1 MVQHETAVEYSALP
15 RHHQATH
22 NEKLVIT
29 ASSLGT
35 VFEWYDFYLY
45 GLLTSIIAAQ
55 FLTGLNPTTSFIMA
69 LLVFAA
75 GFIVRPFGALVFGRI
90 GDMFGRR
97 YTFIITLL
105 VMGLSTFLVGC
116 LPTYKTAGVAAPI
129 MLVVLRMFQ
138 GLALGGEYGGAATY
152 VAEHAPNN
160 KRGLYTSWIQITAT
174 AGLAMALLIVI
185 LVRSPATGVGEEAFK
200 DWGWR
205 IPYLISGLFLAVGL
219 WLRLKLHESP
229 VFQKMKNEG
238 TASKA
243 PLSDA
248 FGQWSNLKFVM
259 IAFFGAIAGQAVVWY
274 TGQLYA
280 LFFLEKMLKI
290 DGLTANNLAITALL
304 LGAPFFLVFGWL
316 SDKIG
321 RKPIILGGCA
331 LAALTLFPT
340 FHALTNAAN
349 PALAKAL
356 ASAPVTVTANPAE
369 CSSQFDPVGK
379 NPFDTTSCDI
389 IKNALAKSGVN
400 YTNVTASA
408 GTIASVTVGGTTIA
422 APDPSKITGD
432 DRKKAIAAFTAQVVG
447 APAVA
452 AAPAQGDKPAVE
464 AKPAVVGELSKVGY
478 PSKADPAQINKPL
491 VVALLFYLVLL
502 VTMVYGPI
510 AAMLVELFPSRIRY
524 TSMSLPYHIGNGWL
538 GGLLPAIGFAMV
550 ASNGDIYFGFWYP
563 VVVAAATVVIGLI
576 FLPETFRR
584 NIDT

>member
-1 MVQHETAVEYSALP
+1 MSVIPQVDDVSGLP
-15 RHHQATH
+15 KHHQPMQS
-22 NEKLVIT
+22 EKLVIT

-45 GLLTSIIAAQ
+45 GLLTAIIAAQ

-90 GDMFGRR
+90 GDLVGRR
-97 YTFIITLL
+97 YTFIVTLL

-129 MLVVLRMFQ
+129 MLVILRMFQ

-152 VAEHAPNN
+152 VAEHAPAN
-160 KRGLYTSWIQITAT
+160 KRGFYTSWIQITAT
-174 AGLAMALLIVI
+174 GGLAMALLIVI
-185 LVRSPATGVGEEAFK
+185 VVRTTIGEEAFK

-205 IPYLISGLFLAVGL
+205 VPYLLSGLFLCLGL

-229 VFQKMKNEG
+229 VFNKMKAEG
-238 TASKA
+238 TSSKK
-243 PLSDA
+243 PLTEA
-248 FGQWSNLKFVM
+248 FGEWKNLKIVF

-280 LFFLEKMLKI
+280 MYFLEKMLKV
-290 DGLTANNLAITALL
+290 DGLTTNTLVIIALVM
-304 LGAPFFLVFGWL
+304 ATPFFLFFGSL

-331 LAALTLFPT
+331 LAALTMFPA

-356 ASAPVTVTANPAE
+356 ASAPVTVVANPAE

-389 IKNALAKSGVN
+389 VKNVLAKAAVN
-400 YTNVTASA
+400 YKNVAAPA
-408 GTIASVTVGGTTIA
+408 GTVASITIGEKVLV
-422 APDPSKITGD
+422 APDPKAVSGEA
-432 DRKKAIAAFTAQVVG
+432 RKKAIAAF
-447 APAVA
+447 A
-452 AAPAQGDKPAVE
+452 AAVSGKAAKGDE
-464 AKPAVVGELSKVGY
+464 PAVVGELTKVGY
-478 PSKADPAQINKPL
+478 PAKADPAAINKPV
-491 VVALLFYLVLL
+491 VVAILFYLVLL

-510 AAMLVELFPSRIRY
+510 AACLVELFPSNIRY
-524 TSMSLPYHIGNGWL
+524 SSMSLPYHIGNGWL

-563 VVVAAATVVIGLI
+563 VVVAGATFVIGL
-576 FLPETFRR
+576 FVLPETFKRD
-584 NIDT
+584 ID

>member
-1 MVQHETAVEYSALP
+1 MSMGPATDDSSALP
-15 RHHQATH
+15 KHHRATH
-22 NEKLVIT
+22 SEKLIIT

-45 GLLTSIIAAQ
+45 GLLTAIIAAK

-90 GDMFGRR
+90 GDMVGRR
-97 YTFIITLL
+97 YTFIVTLL

-116 LPTYKTAGVAAPI
+116 LPTYETVGVAAPI

-152 VAEHAPNN
+152 VAEHAPEG

-185 LVRSPATGVGEEAFK
+185 LVRSPVTGVGEEAFK

-205 IPYLISGLFLAVGL
+205 VPYLLSGLFLGIGL

-229 VFQKMKNEG
+229 VFQKMKDEG
-238 TASKA
+238 TSSKR
-243 PLSDA
+243 PLGEA
-248 FGQWSNLKFVM
+248 FGEWKNLKIVL

-280 LFFLEKMLKI
+280 MYFLEKMLKV
-290 DGLTANNLAITALL
+290 DGLTANTLIIIALACAT
-304 LGAPFFLVFGWL
+304 PFFLFFGWL

-321 RKPIILGGCA
+321 RKKIILSGCA
-331 LAALTLFPT
+331 LAAFTIFPA
-340 FHALTNAAN
+340 FHALTGAAN
-349 PALAKAL
+349 PALAHAQ
-356 ASAPVTVTANPAE
+356 ANAPVKVMADPAE
-369 CSSQFDPVGK
+369 CSSQFDPVGANK
-379 NPFDTTSCDI
+379 FDATSCDI
-389 IKNALAKSGVN
+389 VKNALAKAAVN
-400 YTNVTASA
+400 YENVAAPA
-408 GTIASVTVGGTTIA
+408 GTIAGIQIGGTTIV
-422 APDPSKITGD
+422 APDPAKVSGEE
-432 DRKKAIAAFTAQVVG
+432 KKAAIAAFARQVTS
-447 APAVA
+447 
-452 AAPAQGDKPAVE
+452 DLE
-464 AKPAVVGELSKVGY
+464 TVGY
-478 PSKADPAQINKPL
+478 PAKAEPDEINKPL
-491 VVALLFYLVLL
+491 VVAILFYLVLL

-550 ASNGDIYFGFWYP
+550 AANGDIYHGFWYP
-563 VVVAAATVVIGLI
+563 VIVAAATCVIGLV
-576 FLPETFRR
+576 FLPETYKRS
-584 NIDT
+584 IDE

>member
-1 MVQHETAVEYSALP
+1 MATVEDALP
-15 RHHQATH
+15 KHHTATH
-22 NEKLVIT
+22 SEKLIIT

-45 GLLTSIIAAQ
+45 GLLTAIIAAQ

-75 GFIVRPFGALVFGRI
+75 GFIVRPFGALVFGAI
-90 GDMFGRR
+90 GDIVGRR

-116 LPTYKTAGVAAPI
+116 LPTYESVGVAAPI

-185 LVRSPATGVGEEAFK
+185 LVRSPVTGVGEEAFK
-200 DWGWR
+200 QWGWR
-205 IPYLISGLFLAVGL
+205 IPYLLSGVFLCVGL

-229 VFQKMKNEG
+229 VFQKMKSEG
-238 TASKA
+238 TSSKR
-243 PLSDA
+243 PLSEA
-248 FGQWSNLKFVM
+248 FGEWKNLKIVL

-280 LFFLEKMLKI
+280 MYFLEKMLKV
-290 DGLTANNLAITALL
+290 DGLTANTLIIIALGLAT
-304 LGAPFFLVFGWL
+304 PFFLFFGWL

-321 RKPIILGGCA
+321 RKKIILAGCA
-331 LAALTLFPT
+331 LAALTLFPAFKT
-340 FHALTNAAN
+340 LTEAAN
-349 PALAKAL
+349 PALAHAQ
-356 ASAPVTVTANPAE
+356 ANAPVKVIANPAE
-369 CSSQFDPVGK
+369 CSSQFDPVGANK
-379 NPFDTTSCDI
+379 FDTTTCDI
-389 IKNALAKSGVN
+389 VKNALAKAAVN
-400 YTNVTASA
+400 YENVEAPA
-408 GTIASVTVGGTTIA
+408 GTVAAIQIGAMTIA
-422 APDPSKITGD
+422 APDPSRVSGEE
-432 DRKKAIAAFTAQVVG
+432 KKAAIAAFAKQVSV
-447 APAVA
+447 
-452 AAPAQGDKPAVE
+452 DLE
-464 AKPAVVGELSKVGY
+464 KVGY
-478 PSKADPAQINKPL
+478 PAKADPDQINKPL
-491 VVALLFYLVLL
+491 VVAILFYLVLL

-550 ASNGDIYFGFWYP
+550 AANGDIYHGFWYP
-563 VVVAAATVVIGLI
+563 VIVAAATCVFGLF
-576 FLPETFRR
+576 FLPETYKRS
-584 NIDT
+584 IDD